1 MKKVTTVILLVLS
14 LSIACTKKS
23 SNNSAT
29 SANPSSGTMSETQ
42 GAPEKKEPRG
52 LEGTWIVN
60 ETGHTWELV
69 ITRVDANSWT
79 STPTLTAT
87 NTPNDF
93 YGPVGSKGDQII
105 IVGDGPG
112 KFKVHYAKA
121 QNFHGTEYWNGAGT
135 YDDDTFNF
143 ANYYIGKRKS

>member
-1 MKKVTTVILLVLS
+1 MTESK
-14 LSIACTKKS
+14 
-23 SNNSAT
+23 
-29 SANPSSGTMSETQ
+29 
-42 GAPEKKEPRG
+42 GAPESKEPRG

-69 ITRVDANSWT
+69 ITRVDSNSWT

-87 NTPNDF
+87 QTPNDF

-121 QNFHGTEYWNGAGT
+121 QNFHGTEYWNGTGT
-135 YDDDTFNF
+135 YDDNTFNF
-143 ANYYIGKRKS
+143 ANFYIGKRKD